1 MKTTSR
7 ILGIILSFMMIFS
20 CIQVVS
26 AEENTMQIAFEDV
39 TDSADTLAGE
49 AKVKVSI
56 TGIDGSLTLSQ
67 LKFTFSGSG
76 TFKSI
81 AYSDEINDL
90 VKNSGGGQPF
100 FVQPIDAKNANASK
114 SFDIAFTGATKYSLP
129 VSASGTEIAVITFS
143 GEPGEEITLAT
154 GDLENSFCVIAP
166 NIIEPKNHVAEAKD
180 ITVKFSNTTKKG
192 VKLTANID
200 LSELKESGGFA
211 DDSKVNLKLTNTKN
225 NQVRTFKLS
234 DADKK
239 DAVSYKFEID
249 KLAAGTYDIALVADG
264 FVSKALENVKL
275 NSDKTVNLTSDNFY
289 AGDVNA
295 DGTLSLL
302 DYNRFISMYNAKAS
316 VYDGIDYNRD
326 NSLTQYDLLAF
337 IASANNHIEG
347 GDKGSIPATLKVA
360 SSSSE
365 VKSGDTFT
373 ITLTL
378 DGNDESVNSY
388 YIKASY
394 PKDIAA
400 LTKAECMESK
410 AENKAVNIAE
420 NGNLVFLNRI
430 SDTSKKD
437 IYKLTFK
444 AAKSGKFALTFDNA
458 EGALFYDVNGEA
470 DDSLLNITVSN
481 STVTVK
487 GSNTTGG
494 GGTGGGG
501 STGGSTGGGSTP
513 SKPTNPTK
521 PTEPTEPTTPTEPS
535 TPASDAHAAYVTG
548 YEDKTIRPD
557 NNITRAEAAALIS
570 RISSGFDADKSYD
583 VSRFSDVD
591 SGAWFAKNVGYA
603 AENSIVN
610 GYEDATF
617 RPESTITREEFAAML
632 CRFMKLDVGTG
643 EVFSDVPS
651 EHWAA
656 PYIAAMKANG
666 IIGGYEDGSFG
677 LGRNITR
684 AEAIAMINRALGRVP
699 NEEKIS
705 AYISSNGYPA
715 TDIEGHWAAAQ
726 IIEASVSHDA
736 NILH

>member
-1 MKTTSR
+1 MKTTKR
-7 ILGIILSFMMIFS
+7 ILGVILSFMMIFS
-20 CIQVVS
+20 CIRVVF
-26 AEENTMQIAFEDV
+26 AADDTMQVAFEDV

-56 TGIDGSLTLSQ
+56 KGVDGSLTLSQ
-67 LKFTFSGSG
+67 LKFNFSGNGS
-76 TFKSI
+76 FKSI
-81 AYSDEINDL
+81 AYSDEINKL

-100 FVQPIDAKNANASK
+100 FVQPIDAKSANSSK

-129 VSASGTEIAVITFS
+129 VSASGTEIAVVTFS

-166 NIIEPKNHVAEAKD
+166 NIIEPKNHVTEAKD
-180 ITVKFSNTTKKG
+180 ITVKFSNATKTG

-200 LSELKESGGFA
+200 LNELKESGGFA
-211 DDSKVNLKLTNTKN
+211 DDSKVSLKLTNTEN

-239 DAVSYKFEID
+239 DAASYKFEID

-264 FVSKALENVKL
+264 FVSKALENVNL
-275 NSDKTVNLTSDNFY
+275 NSDKTVNITSDNFY

-295 DGTLSLL
+295 DGKLTLL
-302 DYNRFISMYNAKAS
+302 DYNRFISMYDAKAA

-326 NSLTQYDLLAF
+326 SQFTQYDLLAF
-337 IASANNHIEG
+337 IASASNHIEG
-347 GDKGSIPATLKVA
+347 GSRGSIPATLKV
-360 SSSSE
+360 SSASSE
-365 VKSGDTFT
+365 VKTGDTFT

-378 DGNDESVNSY
+378 DGNDKNVNSY

-394 PKDIAA
+394 PKDIAT
-400 LTKAECMESK
+400 LTKAECTESN

-420 NGNLVFLNRI
+420 NGKIVLLNNV
-430 SDTSKKD
+430 SDAAKKD

-444 AAKSGKFALTFDNA
+444 ASKSGTFALTFDNT
-458 EGALFYDVNGEA
+458 EGALFYDVSGEA
-470 DDSLLNITVSN
+470 DDNLLNITVSN
-481 STVTVK
+481 SSVTVK
-487 GSNTTGG
+487 GSNDNPGG
-494 GGTGGGG
+494 GGGGGGGGG
-501 STGGSTGGGSTP
+501 STGGSTGGGT
-513 SKPTNPTK
+513 TGGT
-521 PTEPTEPTTPTEPS
+521 TITPTTPT
-535 TPASDAHAAYVTG
+535 TPASGTHNAYVTG
-548 YEDKTIRPD
+548 YEDKTIKPD

-570 RISSGFDADKSYD
+570 RISTGFDSDKDYD
-583 VSRFSDVD
+583 VSKFADVD
-591 SGAWFAKNVGYA
+591 NGAWFAKNVGYA
-603 AENSIVN
+603 AENNIVS
-610 GYEDATF
+610 GYDDGSF
-617 RPESTITREEFAAML
+617 RPENTITREEFAAMI
-632 CRFMKLDVGTG
+632 CRFMKYDTSAS

-666 IIGGYEDGSFG
+666 IISGYEDGSFG

-699 NEEKIS
+699 NEEKIN

-726 IIEASVSHDA
+726 IIEAAVSHDV
-736 NILH
+736 NTLH